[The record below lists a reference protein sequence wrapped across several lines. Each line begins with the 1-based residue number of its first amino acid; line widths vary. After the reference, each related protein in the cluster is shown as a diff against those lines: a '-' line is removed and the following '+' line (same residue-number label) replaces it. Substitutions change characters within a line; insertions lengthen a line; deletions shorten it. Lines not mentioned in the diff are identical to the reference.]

1 MFVLYT
7 VAPIIYRL
15 ASSPFYNLSLLS
27 SDFFGLLFG
36 ECRTPRAPWP
46 NDFTSHLARLVPLRE
61 RRALAAPIYASL
73 LTRDVHTALQTL
85 LALFPILRG
94 CPHWQVIIL
103 RPFDS
108 YSLNLLVPKVSS
120 STSGR
125 LNPKSREFLI
135 HSDPRTFAGAEAMKR
150 WIKTWSVP
158 IRRCPLLRNKA
169 TYDFM
174 SGLSVI

>member
-1 MFVLYT
+1 MSAVRLVL
-7 VAPIIYRL
+7 P
-15 ASSPFYNLSLLS
+15 
-27 SDFFGLLFG
+27 
-36 ECRTPRAPWP
+36 EP

-61 RRALAAPIYASL
+61 RRALVAPIYASL

-169 TYDFM
+169 AYDFM